1 MAESIQG
8 VSSSERFQSEQ
19 PKLSMNFQNKIKIH
33 NKQVH
38 RYCLRLQIECR
49 TSTQNKNKVK

>member
-19 PKLSMNFQNKIKIH
+19 RKLSMNFQNKIKIH

-38 RYCLRLQIECR
+38 RYCPRLQIGCR